1 MEGWQNFFLGEL
13 GASAALAGLI
23 FVSLSVN
30 QERVLASP
38 SLPERGLEAL
48 MALFLVLI
56 VSSLML
62 VPNQGPRLV
71 GTEVLAVAVVQ
82 IVVLFMVQR
91 IEYTRVEAP
100 YRHNMVSLAIATQ
113 AAAWLFGLGALLL
126 ILRAD
131 WLGLYVMVPGTLL
144 CFICGGINA
153 WVLLIEIN
161 R

>member
-30 QERVLASP
+30 QERVLSSP

-56 VSSLML
+56 VSSLAL
-62 VPNQGPRLV
+62 VPEQGPRLLGV
-71 GTEVLAVAVVQ
+71 EVLAVATVQ
-82 IVVLFMVQR
+82 ILILFKVQR
-91 IEYTRVEAP
+91 IEYARVEAP
-100 YRHNMVSLAIATQ
+100 YRRNMVSLAIATQ

-131 WLGLYVMVPGTLL
+131 WIGLYASVPAALL
-144 CFICGGINA
+144 CFVCAGVNA